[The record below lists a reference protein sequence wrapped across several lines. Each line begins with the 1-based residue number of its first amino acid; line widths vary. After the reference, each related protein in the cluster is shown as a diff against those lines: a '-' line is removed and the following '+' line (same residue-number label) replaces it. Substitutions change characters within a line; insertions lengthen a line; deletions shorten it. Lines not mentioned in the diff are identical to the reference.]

1 LLDNTNARSALDLVR
16 KSQLWRAACRHDNT
30 KASTAQS
37 VNAAL
42 QDIIVHAEEVH
53 ACKHDKAI
61 AHKHAVDTVAPPE
74 IFGARCVQA

>member
-1 LLDNTNARSALDLVR
+1 MESRVQARQHESKHAP
-16 KSQLWRAACRHDNT
+16 
-30 KASTAQS
+30 S

-42 QDIIVHAEEVH
+42 QDMIVHAEEVH

-61 AHKHAVDTVAPPE
+61 AHKHAVETVAPPE

>member
-1 LLDNTNARSALDLVR
+1 MESRT
-16 KSQLWRAACRHDNT
+16 CRHDNT